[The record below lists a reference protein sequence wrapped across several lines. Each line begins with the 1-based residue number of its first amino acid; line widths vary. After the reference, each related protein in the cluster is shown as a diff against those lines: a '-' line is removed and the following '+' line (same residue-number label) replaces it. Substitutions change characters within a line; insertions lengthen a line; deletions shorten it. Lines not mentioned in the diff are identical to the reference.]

1 MAWLDSNEATIMWLV
16 DDVGHSY
23 NPTVPPFMPF
33 ISINSMINLQFRH
46 YEGSI
51 PHDSSF
57 QGQSG
62 LQMGLSE
69 NRVIPLIHLWRKS
82 WSPLRWP
89 SILDF
94 QADPNI
100 TLMVMYPIIFLR
112 MVGFSIISQLFK
124 PSFSN
129 HWYKSNVGQV
139 ACTQTT
145 TFVGLRPPLDKA
157 CFDR

>member
-124 PSFSN
+124 PSFFHGEAPRFVCCWN
-129 HWYKSNVGQV
+129 HLNPLFTSQNNYVWWWKS
-139 ACTQTT
+139 
-145 TFVGLRPPLDKA
+145 
-157 CFDR
+157 